1 MKMFDTIA
9 AIATPLGSGG
19 VAIIRVSGADSEKV
33 SQNVVKT
40 KSGKKLTELESHKL
54 TLSDIHK
61 AGDESASVDQALVS
75 VMRAPHSYTGE
86 TVVEI
91 NCHGGYFAA
100 GLILNELLSCGARLA
115 EPGEFTRRAFINGKT
130 DMTGA

>member
-40 KSGKKLTELESHKL
+40 KSGKKP
-54 TLSDIHK
+54 
-61 AGDESASVDQALVS
+61 
-75 VMRAPHSYTGE
+75 VM
-86 TVVEI
+86 
-91 NCHGGYFAA
+91 NQ
-100 GLILNELLSCGARLA
+100 LLS
-115 EPGEFTRRAFINGKT
+115 TRRSSL
-130 DMTGA
+130 

>member
-40 KSGKKLTELESHKL
+40 KSGKN
-54 TLSDIHK
+54 TLHPSK
-61 AGDESASVDQALVS
+61 RMCFRLRPALQSPGLKYQYSVPEFSEASS
-75 VMRAPHSYTGE
+75 R
-86 TVVEI
+86 
-91 NCHGGYFAA
+91 
-100 GLILNELLSCGARLA
+100 
-115 EPGEFTRRAFINGKT
+115 
-130 DMTGA
+130 